1 MNGLNGEKP
10 VTTGPRSLKPYLL
23 FLKVLLIIAGAEFL
37 VMVLLAALD
46 IEDGFMQSLADS
58 LMLSLL
64 SAPFLYYWVIRVVS
78 RNIQAEARLKQE
90 ALERELVHRALL
102 EKIAMKQYSKDI
114 AKSMQSYPERE
125 PEAARDG
132 AIKPYVLFLNILL
145 IIAVAE
151 FLVMVLLSV
160 LEIEEGVTQFMTDSL
175 VLSVLSAP
183 FLYYWVVRVVSRNI
197 RTEARLKQE
206 AVERELINTA
216 LMEKIALKQHSEDI
230 IQSVPSGI
238 AVVSKEH
245 MVVSTNHSFHRILM
259 KDENRG
265 EVLGRPVEDV
275 LPGAGFKE
283 AVHEVFETGEARD
296 GIPFEMKDG
305 ERVRYLLANITLI
318 QSSEAESDK
327 QALIV
332 IDDITRRKEDEKT
345 ILMMAYYDALTGL
358 PNRRMLLDRL
368 DHALADAGRTGV
380 YAALFFMDLDR
391 FKFINDTLGHEAG
404 DELLIEVAERLKR
417 SIRAVD
423 TVSRPFISE
432 IDEHPAFQSTV
443 ARLGGDEF
451 VILLPEIPKDEN
463 IVNVANRILACFE
476 APFSLKGR
484 EIFVTTS
491 IGVSMFPIDG
501 EGVEELIKKADQAMY
516 WAKEEG
522 RNNCKI
528 YNTALDSKRK
538 DWLSL
543 ERKLHK
549 ALEGGEFVLHYQ
561 PQVSAVTGDITCLE
575 SHIRW
580 QDPETGLI
588 FPERFI
594 PIAEETGLIIPITTW
609 VLKTACAQANAWR
622 LKGFENIRV
631 AVIISMRQFKE
642 KEFLSKLSGVLKET
656 GLPPESLEIELTEE
670 IVMTDAEHA
679 LKILQALKEIGVRL
693 SIDDFG
699 TGFSSLIYLK
709 SMPIDVIRIDQS
721 FISGMSLDVDDVAI
735 ITATIRLAHSFG
747 CEVVAKGVE
756 TAGQA
761 ELLKKL
767 DCDSMQGYL
776 FARPSDAKEVEG
788 LLEDRR
794 LLKSDIKSGRAN

>member
-1 MNGLNGEKP
+1 MNGFNEKKP
-10 VTTGPRSLKPYLL
+10 GATGPGNLSPYVL
-23 FLKVLLIIAGAEFL
+23 FLKVLLIVGVAEFL
-37 VMVLLAALD
+37 VMVLLAAFD
-46 IEDGFMQSLADS
+46 IEDGFIQSLADS

-90 ALERELVHRALL
+90 VLERELAHKALL
-102 EKIAMKQYSKDI
+102 EKIALKQYSKDI
-114 AKSMQSYPERE
+114 AKSMQSYKERE
-125 PEAARDG
+125 PEDARDG

-160 LEIEEGVTQFMTDSL
+160 LEIEDGVTQFMTDSL

-197 RTEARLKQE
+197 RSEARLKQE
-206 AVERELINTA
+206 AAERELINTA

-230 IQSVPSGI
+230 IQSVTSGI

-245 MVVSTNHSFHRILM
+245 MVVSTNHSFHRILL

-275 LPGAGFKE
+275 LPGAGFME
-283 AVHEVFETGEARD
+283 AVQGVFETGEARD
-296 GIPFEMKDG
+296 GIPFELTEG
-305 ERVRYLLANITLI
+305 EKHRYLLANITLI

-368 DHALADAGRTGV
+368 DHALADAGRTGD

-404 DELLIEVAERLKR
+404 DALLIEVAERLKR

-432 IDEHPAFQSTV
+432 SDESSAFQSTV

-451 VILLPEIPKDEN
+451 IVLLPEIPKDEN
-463 IVNVANRILACFE
+463 IVNVANRILACF
-476 APFSLKGR
+476 ATPFLIKGH
-484 EIFVTTS
+484 ELSVTTS

-501 EGVEELIKKADQAMY
+501 DNVEDLLKKADQAMY

-522 RNNCKI
+522 RNKCKI
-528 YNTALDSKRK
+528 YNTALDSKRM

-549 ALEGGEFVLHYQ
+549 ALEGSEFVLHYQ
-561 PQVSAVTGDITCLE
+561 PQVSAVSGEITCFE
-575 SHIRW
+575 SLIRW
-580 QDPETGLI
+580 QDPETELI

-609 VLKTACAQANAWR
+609 ALKTACAQANAWR
-622 LKGFENIRV
+622 LKGFGNIRV

-642 KEFLSKLSGVLKET
+642 KEFLSKLTGVLKET
-656 GLPPESLEIELTEE
+656 GLPPECLELELTEN
-670 IVMTDAEHA
+670 IVMTDVEHA
-679 LKILQALKEIGVRL
+679 FEVLRALKETGVRL

-699 TGFSSLIYLK
+699 SGFSSLSLLR
-709 SMPIDVIRIDQS
+709 SMPVDVIKIDRS
-721 FISGMSLDVDDVAI
+721 FIRGMPLDADDVAI
-735 ITATIRLAHSFG
+735 TTAIIRLAHSLG
-747 CEVVAKGVE
+747 CEVAAKGVE

-761 ELLKKL
+761 DLLKKL
-767 DCDSMQGYL
+767 ECDSMQGYL
-776 FARPSDAKEVEG
+776 FMKPSTAREVEELMENRG
-788 LLEDRR
+788 
-794 LLKSDIKSGRAN
+794 LLKSDIKSGRAG